1 MPYTLRVP
9 QDGKMLQKEFD
20 IEPSTETIVADG
32 KVDIQVDFISI
43 TVRVYEMYL
52 TVDVENVG
60 EGLLS
65 IPIKAGCRLP
75 DVHVAEEHIE
85 YGSCFLRYPYIQILE
100 LANDSDQMARYEIL
114 PQEEHTMIP
123 IVVFVKP

>member
-65 IPIKAGCRLP
+65 IPIKVR
-75 DVHVAEEHIE
+75 
-85 YGSCFLRYPYIQILE
+85 IQLE
-100 LANDSDQMARYEIL
+100 CS
-114 PQEEHTMIP
+114 
-123 IVVFVKP
+123 